1 MECRTTRGSGWVIET
16 MHSTIMLSIKNLLTP
31 RRGTQLLVILLCALG
46 LKLYYSTASPNDLRW
61 ILAPTTVLVEFIT
74 GRQFEFESHAGYLS
88 SDRTYLI
95 AASCAGVNFLITA
108 FLMLSLRKL
117 WVSRGVSPKAPLP
130 TREIEDSRGVPLWT
144 PLDSKMHPTKD
155 EERGA
160 HGGTPLQKWTFIPAA
175 AVFAYLAT
183 LIANTVRISIAL
195 WMQQTS
201 FDVSWLSANQL
212 HRFEGIFVYFGF
224 LLILFII
231 SEKVSAQHSK
241 SWLQL
246 SVSEWLRL
254 SAFPL
259 LIYYAIMLGIPMA
272 NGAYRKGTDFWEH
285 SLYVLLIPLPL
296 VLLVTLARRLANSS
310 ICNAREGQFFA
321 PTARKMVAR
330 GRVLSEAKHDAPG

>member
-1 MECRTTRGSGWVIET
+1 

-31 RRGTQLLVILLCALG
+31 RRGAQLLVILLCALG

-108 FLMLSLRKL
+108 FLMLALRKL
-117 WVSRGVSPKAPLP
+117 WVSRGVSPKAPRQ
-130 TREIEDSRGVPLWT
+130 TQAIGW
-144 PLDSKMHPTKD
+144 
-155 EERGA
+155 A
-160 HGGTPLQKWTFIPAA
+160 FIPLMA
-175 AVFAYLAT
+175 FCAYLAT

-212 HRFEGIFVYFGF
+212 HRFEGIFIYFGF
-224 LLILFII
+224 LLLLFII
-231 SEKVSAQHSK
+231 SERITAQS
-241 SWLQL
+241 SRSLLQL

-259 LIYYAIMLGIPMA
+259 MIYYAIMLGIPMA

-310 ICNAREGQFFA
+310 ICNAREGEFFA

-330 GRVLSEAKHDAPG
+330 GRVVSEAKHDAPG

>member
-1 MECRTTRGSGWVIET
+1 MANDSGPIP
-16 MHSTIMLSIKNLLTP
+16 MIMFDLKTLLTP
-31 RRGTQLLVILLCALG
+31 RRGAQLLVILLCALG

-61 ILAPTTVLVEFIT
+61 ILAPTTFMVEFIT

-117 WVSRGVSPKAPLP
+117 WISRGVSPKAPLP
-130 TREIEDSRGVPLWT
+130 TREIEDSRGVPPWA
-144 PLDSKMHPTKD
+144 PLATHAIQDK
-155 EERGA
+155 RGV
-160 HGGTPLQKWTFIPAA
+160 HGGTPLQNQTSWTFIPAA
-175 AVFAYLAT
+175 ALFAYLAT

-224 LLILFII
+224 LLLLFIV
-231 SEKVSAQHSK
+231 SERVTAHHSK

-246 SVSEWLRL
+246 SVSDWLRL

-259 LIYYAIMLGIPMA
+259 MIYYAIMLGIPLA
-272 NGAYRKGTDFWEH
+272 NGAYSKGTDFWEH
-285 SLYVLLIPLPL
+285 SLFVLVIPLPL
-296 VLLVTLARRLANSS
+296 VLLTFLLSLRSRR
-310 ICNAREGQFFA
+310 
-321 PTARKMVAR
+321 
-330 GRVLSEAKHDAPG
+330 KHRAWGVSPRI